1 MTELGDAIDAYSHYL
16 NMRALD
22 DPDEESKRQEDL
34 GKAKREIDIIW
45 LGLKTRDGRAAET
58 P

>member
-34 GKAKREIDIIW
+34 GKAKREIEVIW
-45 LGLKTRDGRAAET
+45 LRLKQTR